1 MSLGDP
7 ELLDRWREGDLE
19 AGDELFNRHF
29 ASIHRFFRNKVGEE
43 GLEDLVQQTFMA
55 CVEGRERFRSDSS
68 FRTYLF
74 GVAHN
79 LLRDFYRRRRKSEA
93 IDFGET
99 SAVDAGAG
107 PSTVVGKRREQR
119 LLLEGLRRIPI
130 DSQVVLELYYWEEM
144 SASQTARV
152 LEIPEGTVRGRVRRA
167 KELLR
172 KELTRLART
181 QQELES
187 TVGDLERW
195 AASLRDMLVETG

>member
-1 MSLGDP
+1 MSLGDLQ
-7 ELLDRWREGDLE
+7 LLERWRSGDLE

-29 ASIHRFFRNKVGEE
+29 ASIHRFFRNKVGDE

-55 CVEGRERFRSDSS
+55 CVEGKERFRSDSS

-79 LLRDFYRRRRKSEA
+79 LLRDFYRKRRKSEA
-93 IDFGET
+93 VDFGET

-144 SASQTARV
+144 SASQTAKV

-195 AASLRDMLVETG
+195 AASLRDMLAETG